1 MRKKYHLW
9 VIKPGSYGESVDI
22 IADKI
27 EIRDGSIIFYLNNE
41 IKCVY
46 PSSLTIIT
54 SISS

>member
-27 EIRDGSIIFYLNNE
+27 EIRDGSIIFYLDNE

-54 SISS
+54 SITS